1 MMFGGGVDIGSK
13 KFAFRAIQL
22 DWMTLRF
29 NGFTDKNNVRVNTG
43 ILYRF

>member
-1 MMFGGGVDIGSK
+1 
-13 KFAFRAIQL
+13 L

-43 ILYRF
+43 IVYRF